1 MVFKRDDA
9 FPYFPS
15 MCSALFTPQLN
26 GLSAQLSLADD
37 DDDDDVGNE
46 KERERELRLAILLTN
61 THLNDDNV
69 VTRVCRRRK
78 YLG

>member
-37 DDDDDVGNE
+37 DDDVGNE
-46 KERERELRLAILLTN
+46 KKIDREVRLAILFTN
-61 THLNDDNV
+61 TPIEM
-69 VTRVCRRRK
+69 TTMS
-78 YLG
+78 